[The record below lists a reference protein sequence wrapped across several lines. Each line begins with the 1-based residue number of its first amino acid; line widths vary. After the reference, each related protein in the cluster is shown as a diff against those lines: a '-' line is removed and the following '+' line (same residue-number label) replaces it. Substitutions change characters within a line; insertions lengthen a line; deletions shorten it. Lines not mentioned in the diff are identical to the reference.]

1 MYGNYVRMYICTFV
15 RMYVS
20 PYARLCTYMHVPARI
35 CTYMHVYAGICRI
48 MQVYARICTY
58 MHVYAGICRYMH
70 VYARIC
76 TYMHAYARM
85 HMCMYTVYKWMYMI
99 NEFVC
104 VFFNLSLHPPF
115 RIQKLPWLDGV
126 EEVLR
131 ESKCVDRASTA
142 LAKASPWVLWPNDQ
156 LHGRPSAAPAAVL
169 PNTFVPRVA
178 VSAKG
183 GATEVWQENLDVH
196 ALDTPCHH
204 FVARRQSDPAA
215 HSCSHSKHT
224 EPKQPWASI
233 GASGWTTRRS
243 CADKPRKP
251 GSGLNESLWQC
262 LQVSLC
268 AWHFCLPTDH
278 SIWIAWVHQKIGCS
292 KVSWFEGNSGYTL
305 SDTRHFLSC
314 KHRPAFKLSTWPS
327 QFSTALTFNFQ
338 VQVSYTTLSSAAA
351 ILANACQCMPMHN
364 LWPSPINGGYHGK
377 IILK

>member
-1 MYGNYVRMYICTFV
+1 MN
-15 RMYVS
+15 
-20 PYARLCTYMHVPARI
+20 
-35 CTYMHVYAGICRI
+35 VYDKR
-48 MQVYARICTY
+48 
-58 MHVYAGICRYMH
+58 
-70 VYARIC
+70 
-76 TYMHAYARM
+76 
-85 HMCMYTVYKWMYMI
+85 
-99 NEFVC
+99 VC
-104 VFFNLSLHPPF
+104 VFFFNLSLHPPF

-251 GSGLNESLWQC
+251 GSGLNSSPFDNVCRSASALGTSVCQQIILFELHGFIKKLGAPKCHGLKEIRGIPFQTHAIFSAANIVQPSSCPHGHHSSALPWHSTFRCKSL
-262 LQVSLC
+262 
-268 AWHFCLPTDH
+268 
-278 SIWIAWVHQKIGCS
+278 
-292 KVSWFEGNSGYTL
+292 TL
-305 SDTRHFLSC
+305 R
-314 KHRPAFKLSTWPS
+314 
-327 QFSTALTFNFQ
+327 FQ
-338 VQVSYTTLSSAAA
+338 VQLRF
-351 ILANACQCMPMHN
+351 LPMHANACQCTIYGHPLLMEVIMGKSSWN
-364 LWPSPINGGYHGK
+364 RKSSIVTFDYQRLMRNGQK
-377 IILK
+377 LP